1 MAKTNTI
8 QYDVFGNEINLE
20 NKERIDYLNTQIS
33 NYKKKIASAYEKIGS
48 YELTIKRLE
57 EIRDFLNKKGK

>member
-1 MAKTNTI
+1 MAKTDTI